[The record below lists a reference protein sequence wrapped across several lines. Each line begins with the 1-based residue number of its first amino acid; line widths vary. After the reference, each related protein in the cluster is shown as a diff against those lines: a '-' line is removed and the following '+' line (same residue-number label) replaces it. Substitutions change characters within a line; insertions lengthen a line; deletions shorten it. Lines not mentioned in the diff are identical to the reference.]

1 MKRAYI
7 YDYGSK
13 YCPVL
18 MRFTVNNVEYS
29 MVYETVEQAQH
40 YYACLYGIPKRD
52 YNKVFVDRRKGRW

>member
-1 MKRAYI
+1 MKKAYI

-29 MVYETVEQAQH
+29 MVYETVEQAMH
-40 YYACLYGIPKRD
+40 Y
-52 YNKVFVDRRKGRW
+52 